1 MCLSNVYK
9 GEVKDE
15 NLLARNVADVRV
27 QDGKIIL
34 TDLMG
39 IRKEFDASIQKVDL
53 MENYIVIDQ
62 HVVKYQNPR
71 MHCAYGDF
79 QVNHLY

>member
-9 GEVKDE
+9 GEVKEE

-27 QDGKIIL
+27 QDGRIIL

-39 IRKEFDASIQKVDL
+39 IRREFDASIQQVDL
-53 MENYIVIDQ
+53 MENYIVID
-62 HVVKYQNPR
+62 
-71 MHCAYGDF
+71 
-79 QVNHLY
+79 

>member
-15 NLLARNVADVRV
+15 NLLARNIADVRV

-39 IRKEFDASIQKVDL
+39 IRKELDASIQKVDL
-53 MENYIVIDQ
+53 VENYIVI
-62 HVVKYQNPR
+62 K
-71 MHCAYGDF
+71 
-79 QVNHLY
+79 

>member
-9 GEVKDE
+9 GEVNDD

-27 QDGKIIL
+27 QGDKVIL

-39 IRKEFDASIQKVDL
+39 IRQEIDASIQKIDL
-53 MENYIVIDQ
+53 MDNYIVID
-62 HVVKYQNPR
+62 
-71 MHCAYGDF
+71 
-79 QVNHLY
+79 

>member
-15 NLLARNVADVRV
+15 NLLARNIADVRV

-39 IRKEFDASIQKVDL
+39 IRKEIDASIQKVDL
-53 MENYIVIDQ
+53 MENYIVIE
-62 HVVKYQNPR
+62 
-71 MHCAYGDF
+71 
-79 QVNHLY
+79 

>member
-15 NLLARNVADVRV
+15 NLLARNIADIRV
-27 QDGKIIL
+27 EGGKIIL

-39 IRKEFDASIQKVDL
+39 IRKEIEATIKKVDL
-53 MENYIVIDQ
+53 MDNYIVLD
-62 HVVKYQNPR
+62 
-71 MHCAYGDF
+71 
-79 QVNHLY
+79 

>member
-15 NLLARNVADVRV
+15 NLLARNVADIRV
-27 QDGKIIL
+27 EGGKIIL

-39 IRKEFDASIQKVDL
+39 IRQEIDASIRKVDL
-53 MENYIVIDQ
+53 MENYIVID
-62 HVVKYQNPR
+62 
-71 MHCAYGDF
+71 
-79 QVNHLY
+79 

>member
-15 NLLARNVADVRV
+15 NLLARNIADVRV

-53 MENYIVIDQ
+53 MENYIVID
-62 HVVKYQNPR
+62 
-71 MHCAYGDF
+71 
-79 QVNHLY
+79 

>member
-15 NLLARNVADVRV
+15 NLLARNIADVRV

-39 IRKEFDASIQKVDL
+39 IRQEIDASIKKVDL
-53 MENYIVIDQ
+53 MENYIVID
-62 HVVKYQNPR
+62 
-71 MHCAYGDF
+71 
-79 QVNHLY
+79 

>member
-15 NLLARNVADVRV
+15 NLLARNIADVRV

-39 IRKEFDASIQKVDL
+39 IRKELDASIQKVDL
-53 MENYIVIDQ
+53 IENYIVIE
-62 HVVKYQNPR
+62 
-71 MHCAYGDF
+71 
-79 QVNHLY
+79 

>member
-9 GEVKDE
+9 NEVKDE

-53 MENYIVIDQ
+53 MENYIVID
-62 HVVKYQNPR
+62 
-71 MHCAYGDF
+71 
-79 QVNHLY
+79 

>member
-15 NLLARNVADVRV
+15 NLLARNIADVRV
-27 QDGKIIL
+27 QDGKIII

-39 IRKEFDASIQKVDL
+39 IRQEIDASIRKVDL
-53 MENYIVIDQ
+53 MENYIVIE
-62 HVVKYQNPR
+62 
-71 MHCAYGDF
+71 
-79 QVNHLY
+79 

>member
-15 NLLARNVADVRV
+15 NLLARNIADVRV
-27 QDGKIIL
+27 QDGKMIL

-39 IRKEFDASIQKVDL
+39 IRQEIDASIRKVDL
-53 MENYIVIDQ
+53 MENYIVID
-62 HVVKYQNPR
+62 
-71 MHCAYGDF
+71 
-79 QVNHLY
+79 

>member
-9 GEVKDE
+9 NEVKDE

-39 IRKEFDASIQKVDL
+39 IRKEFDASIQKIDL
-53 MENYIVIDQ
+53 MENYIVID
-62 HVVKYQNPR
+62 
-71 MHCAYGDF
+71 
-79 QVNHLY
+79 